1 MGRAAAERARAEFDE
16 ERLVDRLLAIYR
28 EATAA

>member
-1 MGRAAAERARAEFDE
+1 MGQAAVERARTAFDE
-16 ERLVDRLLAIYR
+16 ERLVTALLEIYR